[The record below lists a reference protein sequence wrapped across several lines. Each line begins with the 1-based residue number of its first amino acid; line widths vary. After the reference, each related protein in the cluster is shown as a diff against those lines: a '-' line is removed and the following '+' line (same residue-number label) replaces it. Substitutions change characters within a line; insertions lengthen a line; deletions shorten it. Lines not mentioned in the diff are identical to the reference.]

1 MTALKTRQLL
11 TNDREDTAARL
22 LRSSAK
28 LSFDP
33 QTEIDWDAPL
43 DSDHYA
49 MSPERISLYGTPLWD
64 SLTEE
69 QRRELSRQ
77 EMASICSIA
86 IWSETILM
94 QMLVRRA
101 YDGDPASNHIQY
113 AYTEIADEC
122 RHSVMFA
129 RFIGKLGAPCYRPD
143 PVARFFGRV
152 LKTVS
157 NGPLTYSGA
166 LFVEELGDRLQR
178 EAMNDDRLDPLTGAV
193 TRIHVTEEARHM
205 RYAREELV
213 RVWSK
218 HTVLSRGLNRFLLAF
233 TAYIVTTRMIHPQC
247 YAKVGLNPRQARR
260 AVKRSAVRRE
270 STTWLAR
277 RAVETFT
284 AAGLIGGPSTYL
296 WRKAGLL

>member
-1 MTALKTRQLL
+1 MTRQLH

-43 DSDHYA
+43 DRDRYA
-49 MSPERISLYGTPLWD
+49 ISPELISLYGTPLWD

-86 IWSETILM
+86 IWAETILM

-101 YDGDPASNHIQY
+101 YDGDPASNHVQY

-122 RHSVMFA
+122 RHSIMFA
-129 RFIGKLGAPCYRPD
+129 RFIAKLGAPCYRPD
-143 PVARFFGRV
+143 PLARFCGRM

-166 LFVEELGDRLQR
+166 LFVEELGDRIQR
-178 EAMNDDRLDPLTGAV
+178 AAMNDDRVDSLTRAV

-213 RVWSK
+213 RLWSR
-218 HTVLSRGLNRFLLAF
+218 HTVLSRGLNRFLLASV
-233 TAYIVTTRMIHPQC
+233 AYIVATRLIHPDC

-260 AVKRSAVRRE
+260 AVKRSQVRHDR
-270 STTWLAR
+270 TIWLVR
-277 RAVETFT
+277 KAVETFT
-284 AAGLIGGPSTYL
+284 AAGLMGGPGTYL
-296 WRKAGLL
+296 WRKAALL

>member
-1 MTALKTRQLL
+1 MTRQLH

-43 DSDHYA
+43 DRDRYSL
-49 MSPERISLYGTPLWD
+49 SPELISLYGTPLWD

-86 IWSETILM
+86 IWAETILM

-122 RHSVMFA
+122 RHSIMFA
-129 RFIGKLGAPCYRPD
+129 RFIAKLGAPCYQPD
-143 PVARFFGRV
+143 LLARFCGRM
-152 LKTVS
+152 LKAVS

-166 LFVEELGDRLQR
+166 LFVEELGDRIQR
-178 EAMNDDRLDPLTGAV
+178 EAMNDDRVDPLTRAV

-213 RVWSK
+213 RVWSR
-218 HTVLSRGLNRFLLAF
+218 HTVLSRGLNRFVLAF
-233 TAYIVTTRMIHPQC
+233 TAYIVATRLIHPQC
-247 YAKVGLNPRQARR
+247 YAKAGLDPRQARKV
-260 AVKRSAVRRE
+260 VKRSQVRHDR
-270 STTWLAR
+270 TIWLVR
-277 RAVETFT
+277 KAVETFT
-284 AAGLIGGPSTYL
+284 AAGLMGGPGTYF